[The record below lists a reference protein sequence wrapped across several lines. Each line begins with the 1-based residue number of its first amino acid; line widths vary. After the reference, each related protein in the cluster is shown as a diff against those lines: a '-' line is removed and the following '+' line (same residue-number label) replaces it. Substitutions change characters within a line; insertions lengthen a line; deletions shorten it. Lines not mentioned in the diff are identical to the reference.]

1 MRRFLAVLVLLVVPA
16 TVLAQG
22 KRAMRAGGQPPHNVA
37 QVILEHKGELSLN
50 ADQVAKLETIAK
62 RLEEQNKPVLDAM
75 ARQRANLRS
84 GTATEDQR
92 QEMRAAMDTLR
103 NHRQAAVTEIN
114 TILTAEQQQQ
124 ARQYMGQGRRGGAGE
139 RLERG
144 RVQRPMG
151 MARGPARGFMGRNPV
166 TAILQRRSELSLTEQ
181 QATQLESI
189 AASLDRQ
196 TQPILQELRRD
207 SAGGA
212 RTPEQMAARRATAE
226 KLRTEHRQA
235 LEQVSKVLTKEQM
248 DKVTARLH
256 AGRGVHWPGRR

>member
-1 MRRFLAVLVLLVVPA
+1 MRRFLTVLVLLVVPA

-37 QVILEHKGELSLN
+37 RVILEHKSELSLN

-92 QEMRAAMDTLR
+92 QEMRAAMDSLR
-103 NHRQAAVTEIN
+103 NRRQAAVTEIN

-124 ARQYMGQGRRGGAGE
+124 ARQYISQGRRGGAGE

-144 RVQRPMG
+144 RGQRPIG
-151 MARGPARGFMGRNPV
+151 MARGPARGFMARNPV
-166 TAILQRRSELSLTEQ
+166 TAILQRRSDLSLTEQ
-181 QATQLESI
+181 QVTQLESI
-189 AASLDRQ
+189 AASLDRE
-196 TQPILQELRRD
+196 TQPMLQQLRGD
-207 SAGGA
+207 SAGA
-212 RTPEQMAARRATAE
+212 RTPEQLAARRATAE
-226 KLRTEHRQA
+226 KLRTQHRQA

-248 DKVTARLH
+248 NKVTARLH
-256 AGRGVHWPGRR
+256 AGRGVHRPGRR